1 MYILCFSYSYVHFD
15 LSSNMI
21 AMELRLPFSF
31 SFFFWE
37 RLYPSSSF
45 WKTFFGRQKEFVRT
59 SSSSNSPGGL
69 YLHLLHSHL
78 FDNLIIECGE
88 IDGVVL
94 GSWTNVNL
102 GSSVPVV
109 DEDNAHAGYWAAAGI
124 WSNTW
129 DQRTIDRVSYFL
141 FLSSSNITVE
151 RYSIT

>member
-1 MYILCFSYSYVHFD
+1 M
-15 LSSNMI
+15 
-21 AMELRLPFSF
+21 
-31 SFFFWE
+31 
-37 RLYPSSSF
+37 
-45 WKTFFGRQKEFVRT
+45 RT

-102 GSSVPVV
+102 GSSVPAV
-109 DEDNAHAGYWAAAGI
+109 DEDNAHAGYWAAAAI
-124 WSNTW
+124 WSNAW

-141 FLSSSNITVE
+141 FLSSSNITVD